1 MKDIFL
7 KLFGKAGGGIVDS
20 ISGVVDKFVK
30 TPDEKAAFEKEMTDI
45 FLKAETEMQKN
56 ISERWKTDMSSNSW
70 LSKNVRPMV
79 LIFLVVST
87 VLLVFIDAGVIHF
100 EVKANWVDLL
110 QLVLITVI
118 SAYFGGRSFEK
129 IKRK

>member
-30 TPDEKAAFEKEMTDI
+30 TPDEKAAFEKEMTEI

-70 LSKNVRPMV
+70 LYP
-79 LIFLVVST
+79 LCF
-87 VLLVFIDAGVIHF
+87 
-100 EVKANWVDLL
+100 
-110 QLVLITVI
+110 
-118 SAYFGGRSFEK
+118 
-129 IKRK
+129 